1 MSLVNSPRNF
11 WHRTARR
18 RFCAAKARDFVV
30 VEELTGPVLTG
41 PDANYA
47 PARGGSESRNLAP
60 LERLETRL
68 EVETGFK
75 QLLFEPFLDAF
86 VFIEHSW

>member
-1 MSLVNSPRNF
+1 MSSSVCQAYSVWL
-11 WHRTARR
+11 H
-18 RFCAAKARDFVV
+18 
-30 VEELTGPVLTG
+30 VLTG

-75 QLLFEPFLDAF
+75 QLLFEPKTAPRIRSSHPLRNDPTMSS
-86 VFIEHSW
+86 EES